1 MSLITLGSNLIK
13 LIRLDKPIGIILLLW
28 PTLWALCIAGEG
40 SPALPVVIVFI
51 VGVFLMRSV
60 GCIINDIADIDFDAR
75 VARTKGRPLV
85 NVDKSKKISV
95 TQACILAIS
104 LSLVAFLLLLT
115 LQNSKLIGHAFMALF
130 LASIYPLCKRF
141 IACPQF
147 ALGLAFGY
155 SIPMAFVALNKEL
168 GLITWLLYST
178 NIFLTIVYDSFYAMA
193 DKQDDLKI
201 GIKSSVI
208 WFGRYD
214 LIIIGMLQC
223 AVLLH
228 LVILSELLNFKN
240 FYYCI
245 SLVLLLFIYQIQLAS
260 GRQPDKCLKAFKN
273 NGLVGL
279 VIFLGFFLEY
289 M

>member
-1 MSLITLGSNLIK
+1 MSLITLGSNIIK

-28 PTLWALCIAGEG
+28 PTLWALWLAGEG

-51 VGVFLMRSV
+51 LGVFLMRSV
-60 GCIINDIADIDFDAR
+60 GCIINDIADRNFDAC
-75 VARTKGRPLV
+75 VARTKDRPLV
-85 NVDKSKKISV
+85 NIDKNKKISV
-95 TQACILAIS
+95 TQASILAIS
-104 LSLVAFLLLLT
+104 LSALAFLLLLT
-115 LQNSKLIGHAFMALF
+115 LQNSKLIGHACMALF

-147 ALGLAFGY
+147 VLGLAFGY

-178 NIFLTIVYDSFYAMA
+178 NIFLTIIYDSFYAMA
-193 DKQDDLKI
+193 DRQDDLKI

-208 WFGRYD
+208 WFGKYD

-228 LVILSELLNFKN
+228 LVIISELLNFKN
-240 FYYCI
+240 FYYGI
-245 SLVLLLFIYQIQLAS
+245 SLVLLLFIYQIKLAS
-260 GRQPDKCLKAFKN
+260 CRQPDKCLKAFKN

-279 VIFLGFFLEY
+279 IIFLGFFLEY